1 MTQNKTSELGFLAEN
16 LAARYLEKRGY
27 SILEL
32 NYRKPWG
39 EIDIVASKQRV
50 LVFVE
55 VKANRKII
63 AGFEPELRANGS
75 KINKVVRTART
86 YLAAKKYSPLQEWQV
101 AVISIGLDE
110 PREMAK
116 IKHFKNIDV

>member
-1 MTQNKTSELGFLAEN
+1 M
-16 LAARYLEKRGY
+16 
-27 SILEL
+27 EL

-39 EIDIVASKQRV
+39 EIDIVASKQGI

-75 KINKVVRTART
+75 KIHKVVRTART
-86 YLAAKKYSPLQEWQV
+86 YLAEKRYDSEQEWQV
-101 AVISIGLDE
+101 DVVTIGLDE
-110 PREMAK
+110 SRDVAK
-116 IKHFKNIDV
+116 IRHFKNIDV